1 MEFVDKRAGT
11 VANFLTLWIEK
22 TLNSLP
28 DQGECPSSQWTNGAL
43 GRIRPAGSGKDHPA
57 MRVMFFT
64 WLLLIAT
71 GLVFYT
77 VIGLAHN

>member
-1 MEFVDKRAGT
+1 
-11 VANFLTLWIEK
+11 LWIENHLIPYLIGGNARK
-22 TLNSLP
+22 PVGKRGFLRLATP
-28 DQGECPSSQWTNGAL
+28 H
-43 GRIRPAGSGKDHPA
+43 AGMPLR
-57 MRVMFFT
+57 MRVMFLT

>member
-1 MEFVDKRAGT
+1 MREGGFR
-11 VANFLTLWIEK
+11 
-22 TLNSLP
+22 
-28 DQGECPSSQWTNGAL
+28 
-43 GRIRPAGSGKDHPA
+43 

-64 WLLLIAT
+64 WMVLIAT

>member
-1 MEFVDKRAGT
+1 LLDKRART
-11 VANFLTLWIEK
+11 VAEFLTLWIKNNLIPYPIGGMPRKPVEK
-22 TLNSLP
+22 RGFLRLATP
-28 DQGECPSSQWTNGAL
+28 H
-43 GRIRPAGSGKDHPA
+43 AGMPLR

>member
-1 MEFVDKRAGT
+1 LR
-11 VANFLTLWIEK
+11 
-22 TLNSLP
+22 
-28 DQGECPSSQWTNGAL
+28 L
-43 GRIRPAGSGKDHPA
+43 GKWQRGRKSR

-71 GLVFYT
+71 GLVFYS

>member
-1 MEFVDKRAGT
+1 MPESRWKSGT
-11 VANFLTLWIEK
+11 YGDSALPLTGM
-22 TLNSLP
+22 TSP
-28 DQGECPSSQWTNGAL
+28 
-43 GRIRPAGSGKDHPA
+43 

-64 WLLLIAT
+64 WLVLIAT

>member
-1 MEFVDKRAGT
+1 MPRKPVEKRGFLRLATPHAGMP
-11 VANFLTLWIEK
+11 L
-22 TLNSLP
+22 
-28 DQGECPSSQWTNGAL
+28 
-43 GRIRPAGSGKDHPA
+43 R
-57 MRVMFFT
+57 MRVMFLT

>member
-1 MEFVDKRAGT
+1 MMRGNAQKAGGK
-11 VANFLTLWIEK
+11 AGLSAI
-22 TLNSLP
+22 S
-28 DQGECPSSQWTNGAL
+28 GAPRGHDL
-43 GRIRPAGSGKDHPA
+43 PA

>member
-1 MEFVDKRAGT
+1 MPRKPVEKRGLLRLATPHAGMR
-11 VANFLTLWIEK
+11 L
-22 TLNSLP
+22 
-28 DQGECPSSQWTNGAL
+28 
-43 GRIRPAGSGKDHPA
+43 R
-57 MRVMFFT
+57 MRVMFLT

>member
-1 MEFVDKRAGT
+1 MREGPLR
-11 VANFLTLWIEK
+11 
-22 TLNSLP
+22 
-28 DQGECPSSQWTNGAL
+28 
-43 GRIRPAGSGKDHPA
+43 

-64 WLLLIAT
+64 WLVLIAT

>member
-1 MEFVDKRAGT
+1 VDRKQ
-11 VANFLTLWIEK
+11 
-22 TLNSLP
+22 LNSLP
-28 DQGECPSSQWTNGAL
+28 DWGNCLKPAEKAEL
-43 GRIRPAGSGKDHPA
+43 GPVRAAQCGKDQPG

-64 WLLLIAT
+64 WLVLIAT

>member
-1 MEFVDKRAGT
+1 MKPVEKLGFRPGAG
-11 VANFLTLWIEK
+11 LEK
-22 TLNSLP
+22 T
-28 DQGECPSSQWTNGAL
+28 
-43 GRIRPAGSGKDHPA
+43 PAGRTFR

-64 WLLLIAT
+64 WLVLIAT